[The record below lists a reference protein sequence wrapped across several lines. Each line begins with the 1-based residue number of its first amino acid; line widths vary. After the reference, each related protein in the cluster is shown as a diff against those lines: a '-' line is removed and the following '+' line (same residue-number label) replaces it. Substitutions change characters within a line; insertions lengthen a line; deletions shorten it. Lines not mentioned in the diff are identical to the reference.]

1 MNNKVNNRVIR
12 FVYLLKD
19 DTFISKDR
27 TKFFDFIIPVIPV
40 VDSSNS
46 YNKLKERFQKNGI
59 LDQFDQNFL
68 SDISLYID
76 EYRILK
82 NICNEYLIYDSK
94 LNVIDLDP
102 NKLFAMIV
110 YKNIFPKD
118 FSMLQMNLGYVKEVF
133 DKKTKITEVIGKQSK
148 RRNRKFKNRT
158 INY

>member
-1 MNNKVNNRVIR
+1 MN
-12 FVYLLKD
+12 
-19 DTFISKDR
+19 T
-27 TKFFDFIIPVIPV
+27 
-40 VDSSNS
+40 
-46 YNKLKERFQKNGI
+46 
-59 LDQFDQNFL
+59 
-68 SDISLYID
+68 
-76 EYRILK
+76 
-82 NICNEYLIYDSK
+82 LIYDSK

-133 DKKTKITEVIGKQSK
+133 DKKTKITEVIERQSK

>member
-1 MNNKVNNRVIR
+1 MEFWINLN
-12 FVYLLKD
+12 
-19 DTFISKDR
+19 
-27 TKFFDFIIPVIPV
+27 
-40 VDSSNS
+40 
-46 YNKLKERFQKNGI
+46 
-59 LDQFDQNFL
+59 QNFL

-118 FSMLQMNLGYVKEVF
+118 FSMFTNEF
-133 DKKTKITEVIGKQSK
+133 RICK
-148 RRNRKFKNRT
+148 RGF
-158 INY
+158 

>member
-110 YKNIFPKD
+110 YKNIFPKR
-118 FSMLQMNLGYVKEVF
+118 FFNVTNEFRICKRVF
-133 DKKTKITEVIGKQSK
+133 DKNE
-148 RRNRKFKNRT
+148 
-158 INY
+158 NY